1 MIMAKANNKDNNVDF
16 PVENLESGSPAE
28 TIVGHS
34 VRIEGDLVS
43 EGDIKVDGI
52 VSGKVKTARSLF
64 VGPTAKIE
72 ADIEAG
78 SVTIAGVV
86 HGNLKVKGLLV
97 TLQTGKILGDI
108 ECGQLAIEEGA
119 FFAGNCKME
128 LNKEIKKTNKLIQD
142 DE

>member
-1 MIMAKANNKDNNVDF
+1 MEKGNNKGNIEEAK
-16 PVENLESGSPAE
+16 ENMESGSPAE

-34 VRIEGDLVS
+34 VRIEGDLIS
-43 EGDIKVDGI
+43 EGDIKIDGI

-78 SVTIAGVV
+78 TVTVAGVV
-86 HGNLKVKGLLV
+86 HGNLKVKGVLV
-97 TLQTGKILGDI
+97 ALQTGKILGNI

-119 FFAGNCKME
+119 FFSGNCKME
-128 LNKEIKKTNKLIQD
+128 QSKETKKINKPIP
-142 DE
+142 DEE

>member
-1 MIMAKANNKDNNVDF
+1 MAKDNNKNNLDEAR
-16 PVENLESGSPAE
+16 ENLENESPAE

-52 VSGKVKTARSLF
+52 VSGKIKTAKSLF

-72 ADIEAG
+72 ADVEAG
-78 SVTIAGVV
+78 TVTVAGVV
-86 HGNLKVKGLLV
+86 HGNLKVKGVLV
-97 TLQTGKILGDI
+97 ALQTGKIIGNI

-119 FFAGNCKME
+119 FFSGNCKMGQG
-128 LNKEIKKTNKLIQD
+128 KETKKINKLIP
-142 DE
+142 DEK

>member
-1 MIMAKANNKDNNVDF
+1 MAKDNNKNNLD
-16 PVENLESGSPAE
+16 EARGNLENEGPAE

-78 SVTIAGVV
+78 TVTVAGVV
-86 HGNLKVKGLLV
+86 HGNLKVKGVLV
-97 TLQTGKILGDI
+97 ALQTGKIIGNI

-119 FFAGNCKME
+119 FFSGNCKME
-128 LNKEIKKTNKLIQD
+128 QSKETKKITKPIP
-142 DE
+142 DEE